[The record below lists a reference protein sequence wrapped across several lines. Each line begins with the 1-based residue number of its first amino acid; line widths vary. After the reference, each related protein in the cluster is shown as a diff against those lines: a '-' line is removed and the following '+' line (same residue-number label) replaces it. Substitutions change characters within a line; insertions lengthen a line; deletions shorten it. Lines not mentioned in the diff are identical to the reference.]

1 MARNECIRYF
11 VDDDG
16 NVSDVGVFKPK
27 RSKTNDKA
35 KVVKGHDG
43 KFFIKELKPR

>member
-1 MARNECIRYF
+1 MLRNSDCLVTY
-11 VDDDG
+11 DG
-16 NVSDVGVFKPK
+16 GETWVVFKPK

-35 KVVKGHDG
+35 KVEKGPDG